1 MTGSCDAGFPIR
13 LESMVCI
20 NQKFCS
26 YEPEIFPGLVFRM
39 FNPKVRTTPSP
50 HAHQTSSSPSSSS
63 RRLQRLL
70 AMVCVW

>member
-1 MTGSCDAGFPIR
+1 MPGLSSQIQNMTGSCDAAFPIR

-39 FNPKVRTTPSP
+39 FNPKVSVSCR
-50 HAHQTSSSPSSSS
+50 
-63 RRLQRLL
+63 
-70 AMVCVW
+70 